1 VHACRWLDEND
12 PLRDKGVPEADAA
25 PAPRTND
32 ETYAQ
37 SVEAEE
43 YCGFANAHPK
53 EEHGINGW
61 CVLHL
66 APMFDIIWDVCPDMM
81 HVLKNFF
88 DRFFVAL
95 PSGERI
101 PNVQKS
107 FKKPTRT
114 KKESDDE
121 FAAQERKFEKET
133 ERYAKAKKQAHACT
147 FSDKSK
153 KQVDVR
159 IRKLAAIKSSGIPY
173 SMVPFK
179 TLPGRRKQKV
189 AAWVTL
195 LRFYMPYI
203 LYGVGP
209 RAYREAILQVTEAL
223 RAVMLGSCDYD
234 AHDEE
239 KSEEAKDRCMALK
252 KRLVLALCELERC
265 LPESEFSIFLHE
277 VVHVADFLFR
287 WNNVRNYWCFITER
301 FVGYV
306 KGFVKNRHL
315 VLENLVQTNNVHIMY
330 TSYHANNI
338 YVHIM
343 YTSCLYCSHD
353 VYIVCAMCTSG
364 AHYVHIS
371 YVLPR

>member
-1 VHACRWLDEND
+1 
-12 PLRDKGVPEADAA
+12 
-25 PAPRTND
+25 
-32 ETYAQ
+32 
-37 SVEAEE
+37 
-43 YCGFANAHPK
+43 
-53 EEHGINGW
+53 
-61 CVLHL
+61 
-66 APMFDIIWDVCPDMM
+66 
-81 HVLKNFF
+81 
-88 DRFFVAL
+88 
-95 PSGERI
+95 
-101 PNVQKS
+101 
-107 FKKPTRT
+107 
-114 KKESDDE
+114 
-121 FAAQERKFEKET
+121 
-133 ERYAKAKKQAHACT
+133 
-147 FSDKSK
+147 
-153 KQVDVR
+153 
-159 IRKLAAIKSSGIPY
+159 
-173 SMVPFK
+173 
-179 TLPGRRKQKV
+179 
-189 AAWVTL
+189 
-195 LRFYMPYI
+195 
-203 LYGVGP
+203 
-209 RAYREAILQVTEAL
+209 
-223 RAVMLGSCDYD
+223 MLGSCDYN

-239 KSEEAKDRCMALK
+239 KSEEAQDRCMALK